1 MARNRTNYKELP
13 SKPDITITKYKIAVF
28 IDSEFWYSYDWEHRK
43 PRLKRNRDYW
53 IKKIEYNMKHD
64 EQVNTDLEK
73 KGVDRTSFLAKPVLK
88 NPDYYTQIILW
99 HIKDKV

>member
-1 MARNRTNYKELP
+1 M
-13 SKPDITITKYKIAVF
+13 
-28 IDSEFWYSYDWEHRK
+28 
-43 PRLKRNRDYW
+43 
-53 IKKIEYNMKHD
+53 EYNMKHD

>member
-28 IDSEFWYSYDWEHRK
+28 IDSEFWHGYDWEHRK

-64 EQVNTDLEK
+64 KQVNTDLEK
-73 KGVDRTSFLAKPVLK
+73 RGWTVLRFWSKPVPK
-88 NPDYYTQIILW
+88 NPDYYGS
-99 HIKDKV
+99 V

>member
-73 KGVDRTSFLAKPVLK
+73 KGWTVLRFWQNLYLKILIITLKSF
-88 NPDYYTQIILW
+88 YGI
-99 HIKDKV
+99 

>member
-28 IDSEFWYSYDWEHRK
+28 IDSEFWHGYDWEHRK

-64 EQVNTDLEK
+64 KQVNTDLEK
-73 KGVDRTSFLAKPVLK
+73 KGWTVLRFWQNLYLK
-88 NPDYYTQIILW
+88 ILIITLKLFYG
-99 HIKDKV
+99 I

>member
-28 IDSEFWYSYDWEHRK
+28 IDGEFWHGYDWKHRK

-64 EQVNTDLEK
+64 KQVNTDLEK
-73 KGVDRTSFLAKPVLK
+73 RVGPYFVSGKTC
-88 NPDYYTQIILW
+88 T
-99 HIKDKV
+99 